1 MLIENDLLSY
11 GLVFCAQL
19 NGIFVSRIG
28 YLESLNEQLRRHC
41 TNFTALSK
49 ERCRVTES
57 TSQGESLHTDE
68 ASQDMSSVPT
78 KEPGPLFNAL
88 DSLDAILAKAK
99 VIRNASYAPSAPHER
114 HAATPK
120 VKSSKSSN
128 STISHTLATKAV
140 AAKGRKGNST
150 TTTNTRDISSSK
162 DKSGLQGEP
171 LDDLSFALE
180 EPSIAWTVKLKS
192 KYELLKR
199 RNFASKIFV
208 GLLHRIGKSY
218 RSIPFYG
225 NRKKIH
231 LYIHIY
237 TYVRT

>member
-68 ASQDMSSVPT
+68 ASQDMSSVAA

-114 HAATPK
+114 QQAATAPAATSK
-120 VKSSKSSN
+120 AKSSKSSN

-231 LYIHIY
+231 L
-237 TYVRT
+237 